1 MAIVKLIFSQTPSL
15 KIYNSVTAT
24 SNTIVLD
31 MSATNSLT
39 PQIINVNIGD
49 SVFVINSV
57 SYSIRNIST
66 NIWTPINDLKYN
78 LSNLNNIS
86 NNTISNNDCELYRFY
101 GNSMTPVYFKLV
113 KNIATGIADLK
124 LNTSKLTVFP
134 NPAIDEV
141 NVSFTANKEKTPIEV
156 FDIQG
161 RLVMLEET
169 EREIGVNKVSLNI
182 SNFSAGIYI
191 VRAGSETFKIT
202 KI

>member
-1 MAIVKLIFSQTPSL
+1 MAIVKLIFSQAPVLTSILNTTPQPISTTNTTVINVDINDSIIIDMSSFQSSGFPSFNIRKHLGGILDNVNLPSDNTFNL
-15 KIYNSVTAT
+15 KLNSVPTLSIGLNAFKIQDVNAVIVIT
-24 SNTIVLD
+24 FTINV
-31 MSATNSLT
+31 TSLT
-39 PQIINVNIGD
+39 
-49 SVFVINSV
+49 
-57 SYSIRNIST
+57 
-66 NIWTPINDLKYN
+66 
-78 LSNLNNIS
+78 
-86 NNTISNNDCELYRFY
+86 
-101 GNSMTPVYFKLV
+101 
-113 KNIATGIADLK
+113 TGIADLK

>member
-1 MAIVKLIFSQTPSL
+1 MAIVKLIFSQVPT
-15 KIYNSVTAT
+15 
-24 SNTIVLD
+24 
-31 MSATNSLT
+31 
-39 PQIINVNIGD
+39 INVYTNGNITPYTQTL
-49 SVFVINSV
+49 SIV
-57 SYSIRNIST
+57 STAPTIFTI
-66 NIWTPINDLKYN
+66 TPINTDSIIILNCYN
-78 LSNLNNIS
+78 SNIRYKTNSAIAAQITNQFFRIDNICIIDTVYKV
-86 NNTISNNDCELYRFY
+86 NG
-101 GNSMTPVYFKLV
+101 GNLFQSYYFKLV
-113 KNIATGIADLK
+113 LNPGTATGISDLK

>member
-1 MAIVKLIFSQTPSL
+1 MAIVKLIFSQGIV

-24 SNTIVLD
+24 YTTVTLTSTVL
-31 MSATNSLT
+31 AT

-49 SVFVINSV
+49 SVFLINSV
-57 SYSIRNIST
+57 TFSIKNKTT
-66 NIWTPINDLKYN
+66 NVWNVINDINYN
-78 LSNLNNIS
+78 LSTLNNSANHSIVS
-86 NNTISNNDCELYRFY
+86 NDLSIYQFY
-101 GNSMTPVYFKLV
+101 GNSMQQLYFQLV
-113 KNIATGIADLK
+113 QNIATGIADLK

>member
-1 MAIVKLIFSQTPSL
+1 MAIVKLIFSQGL
-15 KIYNSVTAT
+15 
-24 SNTIVLD
+24 IVVKSPNGNEITYTLTLQ
-31 MSATNSLT
+31 SATQNYELILYT
-39 PQIINVNIGD
+39 LGD
-49 SVFVINSV
+49 SIIIKNCTNYTLSKRYAGWVTLINYLPTSRFGLDDSLIV
-57 SYSIRNIST
+57 
-66 NIWTPINDLKYN
+66 NDNK
-78 LSNLNNIS
+78 
-86 NNTISNNDCELYRFY
+86 
-101 GNSMTPVYFKLV
+101 FKLV
-113 KNIATGIADLK
+113 QGSGGYFFKLVENIATGITDLK

>member
-1 MAIVKLIFSQTPSL
+1 VS
-15 KIYNSVTAT
+15 TAPT
-24 SNTIVLD
+24 VFTI
-31 MSATNSLT
+31 
-39 PQIINVNIGD
+39 
-49 SVFVINSV
+49 
-57 SYSIRNIST
+57 
-66 NIWTPINDLKYN
+66 TPINTDSIIILNCYSSTIRRPNSTIVAQITYQIFRIDTICNTDTVYKVNGGN
-78 LSNLNNIS
+78 LFQA
-86 NNTISNNDCELYRFY
+86 Y
-101 GNSMTPVYFKLV
+101 YFKLV
-113 KNIATGIADLK
+113 QNTVTGIADLK